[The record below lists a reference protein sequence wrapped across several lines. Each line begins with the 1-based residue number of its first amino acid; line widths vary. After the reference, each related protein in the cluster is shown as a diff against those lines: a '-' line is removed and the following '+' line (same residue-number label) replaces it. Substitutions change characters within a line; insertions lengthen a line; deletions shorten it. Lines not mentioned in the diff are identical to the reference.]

1 MWLPPLVLVGE
12 GGGKEASAYLKI
24 KHADQRHERAGSAE
38 ASQLENA
45 VIRQCC
51 VNLLSNARHVLEGLL
66 LFPLSHLAA
75 RNMLAGRI
83 IAQPAVTPIGP

>member
-45 VIRQCC
+45 VIRQRC
-51 VNLLSNARHVLEGLL
+51 VILLSDARHVPVGLQ

-75 RNMLAGRI
+75 RNMLASRI